1 MRLLYV
7 KNGNSTFIR
16 LDEEILR
23 RNFRTRVISLN
34 NRGRVVYFLHLL
46 KLILLLAIRMP
57 FTPVAFTRFADWH
70 SAIMAF
76 FCRLFGK
83 RMVLVVGGYDASF
96 LPEFG
101 YGVYSRKTRGK
112 WAKYA
117 LRNARLI
124 LPNNPSL
131 VSNRNKYLPGII
143 RNGGID
149 FFVPHRKGS
158 VRVLYNGYRTDFW
171 VPATSPKKPG
181 LVITVAYVDNI
192 RTYRIKGLNDFIG
205 AARQLPDLEFRLI
218 GSGQE
223 QLLTWEGELPA
234 NLAVMNALEPEVL
247 LQHYQ
252 EAKVFCLLS
261 LTEGMSNVLCEAML
275 CECVPVVSD
284 VNFNAG
290 LVGDSGFVVAQRDP
304 SLIVEAIRKASE
316 AAHDHGKKARKR
328 IAENFSLERRE
339 KELVDSVRA
348 CFGVLKPSR

>member
-34 NRGRVVYFLHLL
+34 TRGRYVYFFQLL
-46 KLILLLAIRMP
+46 KLIFFLSVRMP
-57 FTPVAFTRFADWH
+57 FTSVAFTRFADWH
-70 SAIMAF
+70 SAIVAF

-83 RMVLVVGGYDASF
+83 SLVLVVGGYDASC

-131 VSNRNKYLPGII
+131 ISNTNEYLPGIV

-149 FFVPHRKGS
+149 FFVPERKGTA
-158 VRVLYNGYRTDFW
+158 RILYNGYRTDFW
-171 VPATSPKKPG
+171 VPAKSPKNHR
-181 LVITVAYVDNI
+181 LVITVAYVDNN
-192 RTYRIKGLNDFIG
+192 RTYRIKGVNDFIG

-218 GSGQE
+218 GSGSE
-223 QLLTWEGELPA
+223 QLLAWEAELPA
-234 NLAVMNALEPEVL
+234 NLTAINSLAPEEL

-275 CECVPVVSD
+275 CACIPVVSD
-284 VNFNAG
+284 VNFNAE
-290 LVGDSGFVVAQRDP
+290 LVGDSGFVVARRDP
-304 SLIVEAIRKASE
+304 ALIVEAVRS
-316 AAHDHGKKARKR
+316 AADETGDHGNRARKR
-328 IAENFSLERRE
+328 IAENFSIARRE
-339 KELVDSVRA
+339 QEMVSSINTY
-348 CFGVLKPSR
+348 CGSMNES